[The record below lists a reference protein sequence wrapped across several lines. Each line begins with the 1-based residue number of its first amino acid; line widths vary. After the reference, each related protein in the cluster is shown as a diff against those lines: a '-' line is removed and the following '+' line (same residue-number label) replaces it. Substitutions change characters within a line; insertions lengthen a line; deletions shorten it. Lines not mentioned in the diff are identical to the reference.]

1 MADVRILAFLLAL
14 AVLPSQAQEEP
25 WALLRQ
31 GGHVVLLRHAQTTPG
46 IGDPEGMRLGDCT
59 TQRNLS
65 EEGRQHARRVGEEF
79 RRFRVPVDMVLS
91 SEWCRCVETAGLAFG
106 GTADVWPAL
115 NNLFGRPENR
125 QKQIEELAERIGA
138 WRGKGNL
145 VMVTHGSTILA
156 LTRVGV
162 QMGELVILSPKGEK
176 LFAVVGRA
184 STP

>member
-1 MADVRILAFLLAL
+1 MAHVRILAFLLAM
-14 AVLPSQAQEEP
+14 AAWPAHAEEEP

-31 GGHVVLLRHAQTTPG
+31 GGHVVLLRHAQTTSG
-46 IGDPEGMRLGDCT
+46 IGDPEGTRLEDCT

-65 EEGRQHARRVGEEF
+65 EGGRAHARRVGEEF

-125 QKQIEELAERIGA
+125 QKQIDELTARIGPGA
-138 WRGKGNL
+138 ARATWCSSRTARPSWR
-145 VMVTHGSTILA
+145 
-156 LTRVGV
+156 
-162 QMGELVILSPKGEK
+162 
-176 LFAVVGRA
+176 
-184 STP
+184 

>member
-1 MADVRILAFLLAL
+1 MLALVLAFVVSNAT
-14 AVLPSQAQEEP
+14 AQDEP

-46 IGDPEGMRLGDCT
+46 IGDPEGMRLDDCG

-65 EEGRQHARRVGEEF
+65 PEGREHARRIGEEF
-79 RRFRVPVDMVLS
+79 RLFRVPVDMVLS

-115 NNLFGRPENR
+115 NNLFGRPDNR
-125 QKQIEELAERIGA
+125 QKQIDELAARIGA

-145 VMVTHGSTILA
+145 ILVTHGSTMLA

-162 QMGELVILSPKGEK
+162 QMGEMLILSPRAGGT
-176 LFAVVGRA
+176 FALTGRV
-184 STP
+184 TVP